1 MENNLTSE
9 KTSPLQR
16 TMSKRYDV
24 LLRLLLIGETGV
36 GKTCV
41 LCRYASEEFIDS
53 HITTIGK
60 CHIENFHF
68 FFFQIHAPHLIF
80 S

>member
-1 MENNLTSE
+1 MEKMDSERELE
-9 KTSPLQR
+9 KTSTLQR

-24 LLRLLLIGETGV
+24 LMRLLLIGETGV

-41 LCRYASEEFIDS
+41 LCRYASEEFIDP

-60 CHIENFHF
+60 CHFSKFHLF
-68 FFFQIHAPHLIF
+68 
-80 S
+80 

>member
-1 MENNLTSE
+1 MEKMDSERELE
-9 KTSPLQR
+9 KTSTLQR

-24 LLRLLLIGETGV
+24 LMRLLLIGETGV

-41 LCRYASEEFIDS
+41 LCSYASEEFIDS

-60 CHIENFHF
+60 CHFSKFHLF
-68 FFFQIHAPHLIF
+68 
-80 S
+80 

>member
-1 MENNLTSE
+1 MEKRDSERELE
-9 KTSPLQR
+9 KTSTLQR

-24 LLRLLLIGETGV
+24 LMRLLLIGETGV

-60 CHIENFHF
+60 CHFSKFHLF
-68 FFFQIHAPHLIF
+68 
-80 S
+80 

>member
-1 MENNLTSE
+1 
-9 KTSPLQR
+9 
-16 TMSKRYDV
+16 MSKRYDV

-68 FFFQIHAPHLIF
+68 FLFFQIHAPHLIF
-80 S
+80 N